1 MTKTVRILVFNN
13 EIEAK
18 LLSEILTEKK
28 IPHIVRS
35 FHDSAYDGLFQVNA
49 GWGILEGPE
58 EFMDDI
64 VKIYG
69 EMSIPENQIE
79 SI

>member
-18 LLSEILTEKK
+18 LLSEILTDKK

-35 FHDSAYDGLFQVNA
+35 FHDSALDGLFQVNA

-58 EFMDDI
+58 EFREDI
-64 VKIYG
+64 LKIYE
-69 EMSIPENQIE
+69 EMSLPGNQIE

>member
-18 LLSEILTEKK
+18 LLSEILTDKK

-35 FHDSAYDGLFQVNA
+35 FHDSALDGVFQINA
-49 GWGILEGPE
+49 GWGILESPE
-58 EFMDDI
+58 EFRDEI
-64 VKIYG
+64 LKIFQ
-69 EMSIPENQIE
+69 EMSLPGNQIE

>member
-1 MTKTVRILVFNN
+1 MPKTVRILVFNN

-18 LLSEILTEKK
+18 LLSEILTDKN

-35 FHDSAYDGLFQVNA
+35 FHDSVLDGVFQVNA
-49 GWGILEGPE
+49 GWGILESPE
-58 EFMDDI
+58 EFRDEI
-64 VKIYG
+64 LKIYQ
-69 EMSIPENQIE
+69 EMSLPGNQIE

>member
-28 IPHIVRS
+28 IPHMVRS

-58 EFMDDI
+58 EFRDDI

>member
-1 MTKTVRILVFNN
+1 MSKTVRILVFNN

-18 LLSEILTEKK
+18 LLSEILTSKE

-35 FHDSAYDGLFQVNA
+35 FHDSALDGVFQVNA
-49 GWGILEGPE
+49 GWGVLEGPE
-58 EFMDDI
+58 KFRDDI
-64 VKIYG
+64 LKIYE
-69 EMSIPENQIE
+69 EMSLPGNQIE

>member
-1 MTKTVRILVFNN
+1 MPKTVRILVFNN

-58 EFMDDI
+58 EFRDDI
-64 VKIYG
+64 VKIYA

>member
-18 LLSEILTEKK
+18 LLSEILTDKK

-35 FHDSAYDGLFQVNA
+35 FHDSALDGVFQINA
-49 GWGILEGPE
+49 GWGILESPE
-58 EFMDDI
+58 EFREEI
-64 VKIYG
+64 LKIYQ
-69 EMSIPENQIE
+69 EMSLPGNQIE